1 MTISRRKFVHGS
13 AVVATAL
20 STPLIMGAGGK
31 KPRVVVVGGGA
42 GGATAAAKYLAKDS

>member
-42 GGATAAAKYLAKDS
+42 GGGAGGGGEG